1 MMRKVIQ
8 SALALGL
15 CPLLIALPVAAETPQ
30 HPAQVAT
37 SAEKA
42 KTLPLPAS
50 LVSIKGRKIQLVAQE
65 PVSMEMAQ
73 TGAPFQFVVDK
84 DVAVGGVTLIHA
96 GTPVIGVIAKVNRGS
111 YERNR
116 DGYLDLRLSE
126 PAGERPVTVRLGGI
140 PPEPVYHVA
149 ADSPWNPMVEGVAR
163 GIRLVFVTFG
173 IIAVVVAL
181 LILVTAI

>member
-1 MMRKVIQ
+1 MARFLLPSIVCI
-8 SALALGL
+8 GL

-65 PVSMEMAQ
+65 PISMEMAQ
-73 TGAPFQFVVDK
+73 IGAPFQFVVDK
-84 DVAVGGVTLIHA
+84 DVVVDGVTLIHA

-126 PAGERPVTVRLGGI
+126 PAGGPPIRVHLSGI
-140 PPEPVYHVA
+140 PPEQVQGTASGHA
-149 ADSPWNPMVEGVAR
+149 WNGSGLQIVDIV
-163 GIRLVFVTFG
+163 
-173 IIAVVVAL
+173 L
-181 LILVTAI
+181 LIVGAMVLLAVRNM

>member
-84 DVAVGGVTLIHA
+84 DVVVDGVTLIHA
-96 GTPVIGVIAKVNRGS
+96 GRPVAGVIAKVNRGS

-126 PAGERPVTVRLGGI
+126 PAGGPPIRVRLSGI
-140 PPEPVYHVA
+140 PPEQVQGTASGHA
-149 ADSPWNPMVEGVAR
+149 WNGSGGHIVDIVLL
-163 GIRLVFVTFG
+163 IFG
-173 IIAVVVAL
+173 AIAL
-181 LILVTAI
+181 LAVRGA

>member
-1 MMRKVIQ
+1 MARFLLPSIVCI
-8 SALALGL
+8 GL

-37 SAEKA
+37 SAETA

-50 LVSIKGRKIQLVAQE
+50 LVSIKGRKIQLVARE
-65 PVSMEMAQ
+65 PVSIEMAQ
-73 TGAPFQFVVDK
+73 IGAPFQFVVDK
-84 DVAVGGVTLIHA
+84 DVVVDGVTLIHA

-126 PAGERPVTVRLGGI
+126 PAGGRPVVVRLGGI
-140 PPEPVYHVA
+140 PPEPVYRMA
-149 ADSPWNPMVEGVAR
+149 GDNGWNPPGPGPFAR
-163 GIRLVFVTFG
+163 QVVIPLV
-173 IIAVVVAL
+173 ILAVVVIGL
-181 LILVTAI
+181 CFGKGSP

>member
-1 MMRKVIQ
+1 MRFMLQATLCII
-8 SALALGL
+8 L

-30 HPAQVAT
+30 HSAQVAT

-65 PVSMEMAQ
+65 PISMEMAQ
-73 TGAPFQFVVDK
+73 IGAPFQFVVDK
-84 DVAVGGVTLIHA
+84 DVVVDGVTLIRA
-96 GTPVIGVIAKVNRGS
+96 GTPVAGVIAKVNRGS

-126 PAGERPVTVRLGGI
+126 PAGGPPIRVRLSGI
-140 PPEPVYHVA
+140 PPEQVQGTASGHA
-149 ADSPWNPMVEGVAR
+149 WNGSGLQIVDIVLL
-163 GIRLVFVTFG
+163 IFG
-173 IIAVVVAL
+173 AIAL
-181 LILVTAI
+181 LAVRNM